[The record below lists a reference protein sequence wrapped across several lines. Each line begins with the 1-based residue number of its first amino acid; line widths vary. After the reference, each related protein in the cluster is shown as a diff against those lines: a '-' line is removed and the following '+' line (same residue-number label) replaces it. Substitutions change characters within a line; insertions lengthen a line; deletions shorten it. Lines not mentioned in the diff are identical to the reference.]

1 MLVTSQNEVKKGD
14 YYCIITRNC
23 REFPI
28 AFVALQRLGFN
39 TVIASELL
47 DLEETLDKITLCGL
61 VIFASDLKK
70 FDYSKLSNIK
80 NIFIVKDKELETRL
94 IKYLDGQTILF
105 YQGLIKDSLDK
116 PKFLRVQNDDNLI
129 IVVTKIKRLSLLS

>member
-1 MLVTSQNEVKKGD
+1 M
-14 YYCIITRNC
+14 
-23 REFPI
+23 
-28 AFVALQRLGFN
+28 
-39 TVIASELL
+39 IASELL